1 MHRIALASLIGLA
14 TFGAV
19 SANGTAPLHVE
30 SLQIEGRSL
39 DEAAK
44 GQSVDAR
51 AEQAIED
58 AAAAAVIGALQ
69 TRFAGQAVEFR
80 MGGMRSERASLRDIA
95 LHGTGLIRLGRDA
108 GWLPVRFDALYD
120 TDAQIVQSPAIVLGD
135 SGMAASAQQLP
146 LPGLQRRLEL
156 AMSAEFAS
164 QQVDFTLADAR
175 VVADDGR
182 RLVVRGDGLARF
194 DGHDAAKATVHA
206 IYDRGSGRW
215 IDPQYDFDV
224 VGG

>member
-1 MHRIALASLIGLA
+1 MHRIALASIIGLA

-19 SANGTAPLHVE
+19 SANGTAPLHVQG
-30 SLQIEGRSL
+30 LQVEGRSL

-44 GQSVDAR
+44 GQVVDAR

-69 TRFAGQAVEFR
+69 SRFAGQAVEFR
-80 MGGMRSERASLRDIA
+80 MRDMRSERASLRDIA
-95 LHGTGLIRLGRDA
+95 LHGDGEIRLGADA

-120 TDAQIVQSPAIVLGD
+120 TDTQVVQSPAIVLGD
-135 SGMAASAQQLP
+135 SGIASSAQQLP
-146 LPGLQRRLEL
+146 LAGLQRQL
-156 AMSAEFAS
+156 AQSMSAEFAS
-164 QQVDFTLADAR
+164 QQVDFTLGNAR

-182 RLVVRGDGLARF
+182 RQVVRGEGIARF
-194 DGHDAAKATVHA
+194 DGHDSARATVQA
-206 IYDRGSGRW
+206 VYERGSGRW

>member
-1 MHRIALASLIGLA
+1 MHRIALASIIGLA

-19 SANGTAPLHVE
+19 SATGTAPLHVE
-30 SLQIEGRSL
+30 NLQIEGRSL

-44 GQSVDAR
+44 GQSVDTR

-69 TRFAGQAVEFR
+69 ARFDGQTVEFR
-80 MGGMRSERASLRDIA
+80 MGDMRSERASLRDIA
-95 LHGTGLIRLGRDA
+95 LHGRGQIRLDGNA

-120 TDAQIVQSPAIVLGD
+120 TDAQAVQSPAIVLGD
-135 SGMAASAQQLP
+135 GELARSAQTPP
-146 LPGLQRRLEL
+146 LAGLQTQVAR
-156 AMSAEFAS
+156 AMGAEFAS
-164 QQVDFTLADAR
+164 QQVDFTLSDAR

-182 RLVVRGDGLARF
+182 RMVVRGDGIARF
-194 DGHDAAKATVHA
+194 DGHDSAKATVHA
-206 IYDRGSGRW
+206 VYERGTGRW
-215 IDPQYDFDV
+215 LDPQYDFDV